1 MPNENNVQ
9 DRLDQA
15 MSGGTPQIN
24 PDEQRRY
31 LGTFRERV
39 ALVIPVG
46 EVSNDAA
53 IKQAQQLLEQ
63 HSNYSVLIN
72 GNLDSAFQ
80 SPYLKLASELHTK
93 FTLKN
98 NTDYGTAADQ
108 AGIVIAASNAI
119 NVESIEFQAPA
130 PKPEESPKSAHQSFW
145 QRLFHH

>member
-15 MSGGTPQIN
+15 MNGGTPKIN

-39 ALVIPVG
+39 ALMIPVSA
-46 EVSNDAA
+46 VSDDAA
-53 IKQAQQLLEQ
+53 LNQVRQILTA
-63 HSNYSVLIN
+63 HSDYNLLIN
-72 GNLDSAFQ
+72 GNLDNALQ
-80 SPYLKLASELHTK
+80 SPYLKLAGELHAK

-98 NTDYGTAADQ
+98 SDDYGTAPDQ
-108 AGIVIAASNAI
+108 AAVVVAAANAI
-119 NVESIEFQAPA
+119 NVENIDFQAPQQQT
-130 PKPEESPKSAHQSFW
+130 PKEQSNSRQSFW

>member
-15 MSGGTPQIN
+15 MNGGTPQIN
-24 PDEQRRY
+24 PDEQRQY

-39 ALVIPVG
+39 ALVVSVREVG
-46 EVSNDAA
+46 NDAA
-53 IKQAQQLLEQ
+53 IKQVRQLLEQ

-72 GNLDSAFQ
+72 GNLDSALQ
-80 SPYLKLASELHTK
+80 SPYLKLAGELHAK

-98 NTDYGTAADQ
+98 NADYGTAADQ
-108 AGIVIAASNAI
+108 AAVVIAAPNAI
-119 NVESIEFQAPA
+119 NVESIAFHAPA
-130 PKPEESPKSAHQSFW
+130 PQPEEPQKSGHQSFW